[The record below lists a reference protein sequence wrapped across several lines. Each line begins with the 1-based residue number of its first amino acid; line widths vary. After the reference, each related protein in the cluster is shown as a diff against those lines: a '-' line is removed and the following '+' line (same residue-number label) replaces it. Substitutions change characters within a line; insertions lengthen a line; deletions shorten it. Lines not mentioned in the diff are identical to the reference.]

1 MLYMSRVYL
10 GGVTRIVLEDCLPM
24 DITHCQVDIADEGSH
39 LYCPDPWTIGDG
51 DRHPILL
58 PL

>member
-1 MLYMSRVYL
+1 MSRVYL